1 MAIVLKMEK
10 KGKVVKK
17 ESRKVVGGVKL
28 PPIEAVQDDYIKTIL
43 DIDPE
48 YYSLVQGRPIRPN
61 TSINKYKQDIKY
73 GALKRAMHGFLADE
87 IIRIDREMTLERNTY
102 QTAYKH
108 FEECRHSFDKFLAYD
123 NDKTIVI
130 MKKSD
135 NLARELANQ
144 IEEHKNASY
153 ELASIKSKLQ
163 YIDETLLILLS
174 FEYFLHKA
182 APILWQ
188 ASQNVKLDTKHFEIV
203 TMDSD
208 IFMKVNIDLIKD
220 RLSKL
225 DPPRLYFKTP
235 QQLMTIFDLIEKQNL
250 NYLLVTEELNCEKNK
265 FLKAKDLLKT
275 MLRED
280 LDRIQQKVYIDC
292 FTSIYS
298 IVCYTCCFHSIRAY
312 RYKVLMLCSWSAS
325 YGR

>member
-1 MAIVLKMEK
+1 MTIVLNMEK
-10 KGKVVKK
+10 KKKFVKK
-17 ESRKVVGGVKL
+17 ESSKVIGGVKL
-28 PPIEAVQDDYIKTIL
+28 PPIESVQGYDIRTIL

-61 TSINKYKQDIKY
+61 NSINKYKQDIKNC
-73 GALKRAMHGFLADE
+73 ALKRVAHGFVVDE
-87 IIRIDREMTLERNTY
+87 IIRIDREMTSERNTY

-130 MKKSD
+130 MKRSD

-144 IEEHKNASY
+144 VEEHKNASY

-174 FEYFLHKA
+174 FENFLHKA
-182 APILWQ
+182 APILWHR
-188 ASQNVKLDTKHFEIV
+188 SQNVKLDTKHSEIV
-203 TMDSD
+203 TMDSH
-208 IFMKVNIDLIKD
+208 IFTKVNIDLIKE

-225 DPPRLYFKTP
+225 ESPRLYFQTS
-235 QQLMTIFDLIEKQNL
+235 QQLMIIFDLIEKQNL

-265 FLKAKDLLKT
+265 FLKAKDLLKR
-275 MLRED
+275 LLHEE
-280 LDRIQQKVYIDC
+280 LERIQQKV
-292 FTSIYS
+292 SICRLYYLFYCLTTF
-298 IVCYTCCFHSIRAY
+298 V
-312 RYKVLMLCSWSAS
+312 
-325 YGR
+325 

>member
-1 MAIVLKMEK
+1 METNK
-10 KGKVVKK
+10 KKVKK
-17 ESRKVVGGVKL
+17 QSRKVVGGVKL
-28 PPIEAVQDDYIKTIL
+28 PPIEAVEDNYIKTIL
-43 DIDPE
+43 DIDPQ

-61 TSINKYKQDIKY
+61 TSIHKYKEDIKN
-73 GALKRAMHGFLADE
+73 GALKRAMHGFLVDE
-87 IIRIDREMTLERNTY
+87 IIRIDREMASERNTY

-135 NLARELANQ
+135 NLAKELANQ
-144 IEEHKNASY
+144 VEEHKTASY

-174 FEYFLHKA
+174 FENFLHKA

-188 ASQNVKLDTKHFEIV
+188 ESQNVKLDTKHSEIV

-208 IFMKVNIDLIKD
+208 IYTKVNIDPIKVQ
-220 RLSKL
+220 LCML

-250 NYLLVTEELNCEKNK
+250 NYLLATEELNCEKNK

-275 MLRED
+275 ILRED
-280 LDRIQQKVYIDC
+280 LDRIQEKVCIEC
-292 FTSIYS
+292 
-298 IVCYTCCFHSIRAY
+298 
-312 RYKVLMLCSWSAS
+312 
-325 YGR
+325 